1 LTNRATRT
9 RAQGDGTGPDI
20 WRAAKHVL
28 DSAVLKAYGGSKK
41 IEWLEVLAGEK
52 AFNKTGQWLPAET
65 LVRACARGF
74 PHTKALSAIPARACR
89 LLTRPLGAAAAAQ
102 DTFRKQLVGIKGP
115 LTTPVGGGIRS
126 LNVALRQELDLYVC
140 LRPVRWF
147 TGVPSPVKNPAAV
160 NMVIFRE
167 NCEDIYAGIE
177 FTAGSA
183 DAEKF
188 ATLLKENFPDRF
200 KKVRFPGS
208 SGYGIKAVSREGT
221 ERLMEAAVKFALE
234 SKQKSVTLV
243 HKGNIMKVLLRAW
256 VGPWLLVVFAPV
268 C

>member
-1 LTNRATRT
+1 
-9 RAQGDGTGPDI
+9 
-20 WRAAKHVL
+20 
-28 DSAVLKAYGGSKK
+28 
-41 IEWLEVLAGEK
+41 
-52 AFNKTGQWLPAET
+52 
-65 LVRACARGF
+65 
-74 PHTKALSAIPARACR
+74 
-89 LLTRPLGAAAAAQ
+89 
-102 DTFRKQLVGIKGP
+102 VGIKGP

-177 FTAGSA
+177 FAQGSPDA
-183 DAEKF
+183 DKF
-188 ATLLKENFPDRF
+188 AQLLKDNFPERF

-243 HKGNIMKVLLRAW
+243 HKGNIMKATEGGFREWGYAVAQSKYRAQVVTERESWILGNKDKDASMSVEANAKSIEPGYDMMTPAQQQKLRDEVEGVISKARGCASRGCAVRVGLTRPDALRAICT
-256 VGPWLLVVFAPV
+256 PRSCTRRTAAASTRK